1 MDVTQNAVERLT
13 EIQCKGKVSTS
24 VQAEAGGIEGRRMTG
39 VWLLALVVGNS
50 VSTIDG
56 GRE

>member
-39 VWLLALVVGNS
+39 VWLLALVVWWLA
-50 VSTIDG
+50 TAFP
-56 GRE
+56 R